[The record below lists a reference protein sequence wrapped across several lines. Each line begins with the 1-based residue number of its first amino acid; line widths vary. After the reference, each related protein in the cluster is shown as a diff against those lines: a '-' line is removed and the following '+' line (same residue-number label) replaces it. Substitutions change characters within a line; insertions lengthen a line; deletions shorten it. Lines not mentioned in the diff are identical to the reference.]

1 MKIITIIV
9 QILFI
14 YIFLFLGSGVKAV
27 VPIPIP
33 ASMVGLLLL
42 LFSLLLGIVKLEW
55 IEQGGNWLLAEL
67 LLFFIPSA
75 VGIINY
81 DELLSWQG
89 IGSILMVGVSTFIV
103 ISSTAFISEKVNNW
117 KVRGKPNEN
126 DYLHSYH
133 IYHLFFS
140 KKSL

>member
-1 MKIITIIV
+1 MKIFTIIV

-14 YIFLFLGSGVKAV
+14 YIFLFLGSAIKAII
-27 VPIPIP
+27 PIPIP
-33 ASMVGLLLL
+33 ASMIGLLLL
-42 LFSLLLGIVKLEW
+42 LSSLLLGIVKLEW

-81 DELLSWQG
+81 NELLSWQG
-89 IGSILMVGVSTFIV
+89 VWSILMVGVSTFIV

-117 KVRGKPNEN
+117 KVRET
-126 DYLHSYH
+126 
-133 IYHLFFS
+133 S
-140 KKSL
+140 K

>member
-1 MKIITIIV
+1 MKIMTIIV

-14 YIFLFLGSGVKAV
+14 HVFLFLGSAVKAV
-27 VPIPIP
+27 APLPIP

-42 LFSLLLGIVKLEW
+42 LISLLLGIVKLEW

-75 VGIINY
+75 VGIVNY

-89 IGSILMVGVSTFIV
+89 VESILLIGLSTFIV
-103 ISSTAFISEKVNNW
+103 IGSTAFIAEKINNW
-117 KVRGKPNEN
+117 KARE
-126 DYLHSYH
+126 L
-133 IYHLFFS
+133 S
-140 KKSL
+140 K

>member
-1 MKIITIIV
+1 
-9 QILFI
+9 
-14 YIFLFLGSGVKAV
+14 
-27 VPIPIP
+27 
-33 ASMVGLLLL
+33 MVGLLLL

-89 IGSILMVGVSTFIV
+89 IGSILLIGVSTFIV
-103 ISSTAFISEKVNNW
+103 IGSTAFIAEKVNNW
-117 KVRGKPNEN
+117 KEKGVRQMKMIICT
-126 DYLHSYH
+126 SYH